1 MKTFILYW
9 KDIQIGTLT
18 EINWDM
24 RSSGNIEY
32 KYNYLSKENENKHLT
47 KFIKHSIQAGLYLE
61 SGDESNYK
69 RMCKEET
76 QFLDLITGSEW
87 KIVNKDGESCKILCP
102 NFCEDNGI
110 TWLKTYEGI

>member
-110 TWLKTYEGI
+110 TWQKTYEGI